1 MAKLTGIGNEY
12 TLYVFEL
19 IKHYRN
25 ITTIKKK
32 RFLNVSSFTIQNI
45 QYAKLRILRALA
57 KKSRLLENFG
67 AKLYDRRKRCPSNE
81 PRSLW
86 SVFVTPHPLTFYI
99 RQNLVETLNYTS
111 QGSHFITKHYDGHY
125 SLMPISQYSCSN
137 CVGG

>member
-1 MAKLTGIGNEY
+1 M
-12 TLYVFEL
+12 
-19 IKHYRN
+19 
-25 ITTIKKK
+25 
-32 RFLNVSSFTIQNI
+32 SSFTIQNI

>member
-19 IKHYRN
+19 IKHYRY
-25 ITTIKKK
+25 TTTLKKTFSK
-32 RFLNVSSFTIQNI
+32 FVIFYNSKYTIRETASSQSTRQ
-45 QYAKLRILRALA
+45 
-57 KKSRLLENFG
+57 KSRLLENFG
-67 AKLYDRRKRCPSNE
+67 GKLYDRRERCPSNE

>member
-1 MAKLTGIGNEY
+1 M
-12 TLYVFEL
+12 
-19 IKHYRN
+19 
-25 ITTIKKK
+25 
-32 RFLNVSSFTIQNI
+32 SSFTIQNI
-45 QYAKLRILRALA
+45 QYAKLRLLRALA

-125 SLMPISQYSCSN
+125 SLNDNKSIFLQLLRWWLTPQQLMEAPFFVSLRWSHFSCSSIYFVG
-137 CVGG
+137 CV